1 MSFLFSLFQK
11 KKNQA
16 DEYLMNEVR
25 DAWQRWQN
33 ALEYFNSVTDP
44 ELVECAIYDVEARR
58 RHYMYLVNN
67 IKRQNRNRGGNESS
81 SLNMRKMSK
90 NELQQEDI
98 KWG

>member
-1 MSFLFSLFQK
+1 MSFHFSLFQK
-11 KKNQA
+11 KRSEA

-44 ELVECAIYDVEARR
+44 ELVECAIFNLEARR
-58 RHYMYLVNN
+58 RHYMYLVNS
-67 IKRQNRNRGGNESS
+67 IKRQNRNRGRNESS
-81 SLNMRKMSK
+81 SLNMRKIGDK
-90 NELQQEDI
+90 GLQQEDV